1 MPSCDFTRL
10 VDRLYAAAAGET
22 PLDAALAATAAAA
35 GATLG
40 LLTLQR
46 CGGFRVLASG
56 GLDTVP
62 GADLDA
68 GLGALLSDG
77 LAGSRGTPVE
87 LDVAAWPP
95 PRDAIGGETLAASGC
110 RHLLLV
116 PLVAESPQRAVLLL
130 ARRIAPFTPAQREQ
144 CAALRVHWRRVL
156 QLRGH
161 LHDGPPVGSLL
172 ARTLEALP
180 CPVLLLDDERRMLL
194 ANRAAH
200 ARLQAGEALTEL
212 RGRLVAGGADREAF
226 EADWAAMCADSAG
239 TGRTFALRRNGES
252 AGLLLDVTALDG
264 AGERIWLLRLAETT
278 ASRRQLA
285 AGWRLQFALTAS
297 ECRVGLA
304 LLEHGD
310 AVSVAAALGVAGN
323 TVRSHLKTMFAKT
336 GTHSQAALALRLAQP
351 LRLID

>member
-1 MPSCDFTRL
+1 MPFCDVTNL
-10 VDRLYAAAAGET
+10 VDRLYAAAAGEI
-22 PLDAALAATAAAA
+22 PLAAALAATAAEA

-40 LLTLQR
+40 LLTLQHR
-46 CGGFRVLASG
+46 GGVRVLASSG
-56 GLDTVP
+56 PGIVP
-62 GADLDA
+62 GPAPDA
-68 GLGALLSDG
+68 GLDALLSDG
-77 LAGSRGTPVE
+77 LTGSHGTPAE
-87 LDVAAWPP
+87 LDLAASPP
-95 PRDAIGGETLAASGC
+95 SRDATGGETRAVSGC

-116 PLVAESPQRAVLLL
+116 PLVAESPQQAVLLL
-130 ARRIAPFTPAQREQ
+130 ARHAGTFTTAQRER

-161 LHDGPPVGSLL
+161 LHEGPAIGRLL
-172 ARTLEALP
+172 AQTLEALP
-180 CPVLLLDDERRMLL
+180 CPVLLLDDERRVLQ

-200 ARLQAGEALTEL
+200 ARLQAGETLTEL

-226 EADWAAMCADSAG
+226 EADWAAMCADPAG
-239 TGRTFALRRNGES
+239 TGRAFALRRNGES
-252 AGLLLDVTALDG
+252 AGLLLDATALDE
-264 AGERIWLLRLAETT
+264 AGERIWLLRLAETV
-278 ASRRQLA
+278 ASRPRLA

-310 AVSVAAALGVAGN
+310 AVSVAAALGVTGN